1 MKATLR
7 IILGRDAVL
16 INAIATEEL
25 WVGKE
30 EVTNTLKAKKLDRP
44 RLEGGNIYSTSR
56 MTIKQWEEKKKKE
69 NNEGIQ

>member
-1 MKATLR
+1 MLKWIKATIR

-16 INAIATEEL
+16 INAIATAEEL

-44 RLEGGNIYSTSR
+44 RLEGEKIYSTSG
-56 MTIKQWEEKKKKE
+56 MAIK
-69 NNEGIQ
+69 

>member
-1 MKATLR
+1 MFLKLNSSPYAQVKKATLR

-30 EVTNTLKAKKLDRP
+30 EVKNTLKAKKLDRP
-44 RLEGGNIYSTSR
+44 RLEGGKFYSTTG
-56 MTIKQWEEKKKKE
+56 MTIK
-69 NNEGIQ
+69 